1 MAVQPNKRM
10 QLTKLRAAP
19 VLQAE
24 VPPCAPAGRMD
35 GGTASQLIAS
45 VRPIERWVER
55 MTAEVNRLEEQL
67 RRTLEG
73 EAWHGPSVLESLAGL
88 SAAQAAS
95 HPIAGAH
102 SIWELVL
109 HLRSDYDLVLR
120 RLAGDG
126 RQLTAAEDW
135 PACPASTEENW
146 QQTVQELKLLNKK
159 LRLAVRD
166 FPDER
171 LDDPLVPEAPYTAY
185 TQFIGVTQHNLYHAG
200 QIALLKR
207 ALAAT
212 PAA

>member
-1 MAVQPNKRM
+1 M
-10 QLTKLRAAP
+10 TT
-19 VLQAE
+19 E
-24 VPPCAPAGRMD
+24 VK
-35 GGTASQLIAS
+35 
-45 VRPIERWVER
+45 
-55 MTAEVNRLEEQL
+55 RLEEQL
-67 RRTLEG
+67 RRALEG
-73 EAWHGPSVLESLAGL
+73 EAWHGPSVLELLAGV

-126 RQLTAAEDW
+126 RHLTAAEDW

-146 QQTVQELKLLNKK
+146 QQTVLELKHLNKK
-159 LRLAVRD
+159 LRQAVRD
-166 FPDER
+166 FPVER
-171 LDDPLVPEAPYTAY
+171 LDDLLVPEVPYSAY
-185 TQFIGVTQHNLYHAG
+185 MQFIGVTQHNLYHAG

-212 PAA
+212 TAA

>member
-1 MAVQPNKRM
+1 MTREIKR
-10 QLTKLRAAP
+10 L
-19 VLQAE
+19 
-24 VPPCAPAGRMD
+24 D
-35 GGTASQLIAS
+35 
-45 VRPIERWVER
+45 
-55 MTAEVNRLEEQL
+55 EQL
-67 RRTLEG
+67 KRALEG
-73 EAWHGPSVLESLAGL
+73 EAWHGPSVLELLAGV

-109 HLRSDYDLVLR
+109 HLVSDYDLVLR

-135 PACPASTEENW
+135 PACPATTVENW
-146 QQTVQELKLLNKK
+146 RRTVQALTLQNEK
-159 LRLAVRD
+159 LRQAVRD

-171 LDDPLVPEAPYTAY
+171 LDDPLVPEVPYTAY

-200 QIALLKR
+200 QIALLRR

-212 PAA
+212 TAA